1 MPDTLLPASASMQP
15 PPRPCLQESPEVI
28 SVDGSERHTPAGR
41 NGVHRASSRSSIA
54 SSRPSAPPV
63 EVIDV
68 DILDAEAVDVPISIT
83 KEVSYQ
89 PLPRRSTSRITNTSS
104 QQPSYVSRPS
114 NGAHQPSPAITA
126 QRSSTPAPAHQPAKD
141 PFEHI
146 TGTLPSPL
154 SAKEEELQREALVF
168 LCRYIRLFDRDRAAL
183 ASAYSHLATF
193 SVTTHDPSG
202 SASRPSPRTVAQRLR
217 QGRADVVTALLALP
231 AARKFV
237 PEGSRDVDY
246 DVVCLDNK
254 TEVLLMCYVGE
265 TKDQDGKVWAC
276 DQRFV
281 LRQKACDLYDRF
293 VRVSC
298 FVCNCSVLCPDPQKV
313 YGHLLWSL
321 TSSRYEKRYRHCHSQ

>member
-1 MPDTLLPASASMQP
+1 M
-15 PPRPCLQESPEVI
+15 
-28 SVDGSERHTPAGR
+28 
-41 NGVHRASSRSSIA
+41 
-54 SSRPSAPPV
+54 
-63 EVIDV
+63 
-68 DILDAEAVDVPISIT
+68 
-83 KEVSYQ
+83 
-89 PLPRRSTSRITNTSS
+89 
-104 QQPSYVSRPS
+104 
-114 NGAHQPSPAITA
+114 
-126 QRSSTPAPAHQPAKD
+126 
-141 PFEHI
+141 
-146 TGTLPSPL
+146 
-154 SAKEEELQREALVF
+154 
-168 LCRYIRLFDRDRAAL
+168 
-183 ASAYSHLATF
+183 
-193 SVTTHDPSG
+193 
-202 SASRPSPRTVAQRLR
+202 
-217 QGRADVVTALLALP
+217 TALLALP